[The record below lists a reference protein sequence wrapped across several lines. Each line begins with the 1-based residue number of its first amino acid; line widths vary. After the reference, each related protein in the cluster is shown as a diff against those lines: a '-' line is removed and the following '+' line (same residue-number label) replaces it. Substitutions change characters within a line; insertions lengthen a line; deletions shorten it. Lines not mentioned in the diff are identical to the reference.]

1 MASRRSIVEIDVR
14 DGSFQRFQALFQRY
28 QQALSDT
35 PNKWRQVGNS
45 QAAVSSNFERQ
56 TAALMAQ
63 AQMAREKSKA
73 DDRQNKQLVQ
83 NDRLWTSMA
92 HSTKS
97 VASNVVSATT
107 ALLRWT
113 GILTGVTGLLGAG
126 GLWGIDRM
134 AANVGSQRRSSMGLG
149 MSPGEQQAFQINF
162 SRLVDTDSFLDKINE
177 MRSNPAAAW
186 PLAAL
191 GVSSAGT
198 QEDVAVRTLDAMR
211 AKAKGTQENQLGLL
225 GSQTGMDVGIDTW
238 RRLHDMPEA
247 EYQELRQHNT
257 RDIGSFQTS
266 DSTNKGWQDLS
277 NQFSRAKTTLF
288 DSFQTRVGQLAPELT
303 HLSDSLT
310 GIGTK
315 IINSPFA
322 QDAVTAIGHGL
333 DWLAAKL
340 DDPGFQNR
348 IEQFFSADGPVATAV
363 QKFAAAVGNFS
374 QEVETDLPVISR
386 ALHALAHPLDSDTP
400 WASSIGGAADDF
412 VHPYNNP
419 DEVSRRESDV
429 DVSKRINAAKRLG
442 AESRKFQQD
451 QSLGNYW
458 DVIRDTEAKYQ
469 LPPDMLRWQFAK
481 ESGSNLHP
489 SDSSAGAV
497 GPFQLEPIAIEQ
509 IKRLSGLTVDPRNPL
524 DAVSG
529 GAIYDR
535 YLMDKYG
542 NDMTKAMAAYDLGEG
557 KLDKIIKQHPSDWVR
572 YLPDETKNYVASS
585 SSSVGN
591 GAAHGTI
598 NRVQPPGVTIRL
610 DNQTGGSTTATVS
623 ALAQ

>member
-1 MASRRSIVEIDVR
+1 MAARKSIIDIDVR

-45 QAAVSSNFERQ
+45 QAVVSSNFERQ

-92 HSTKS
+92 HSTKA
-97 VASNVVSATT
+97 VAGNVVSATT

-247 EYQELRQHNT
+247 EYQELRAHNT

-333 DWLAAKL
+333 DWLAAKI
-340 DDPGFQNR
+340 DDPGFQSR
-348 IEQFFSADGPVATAV
+348 IEQFFSENGPLATGV
-363 QKFAAAVGNFS
+363 KRFS
-374 QEVETDLPVISR
+374 
-386 ALHALAHPLDSDTP
+386 
-400 WASSIGGAADDF
+400 
-412 VHPYNNP
+412 
-419 DEVSRRESDV
+419 
-429 DVSKRINAAKRLG
+429 
-442 AESRKFQQD
+442 
-451 QSLGNYW
+451 
-458 DVIRDTEAKYQ
+458 
-469 LPPDMLRWQFAK
+469 
-481 ESGSNLHP
+481 
-489 SDSSAGAV
+489 
-497 GPFQLEPIAIEQ
+497 
-509 IKRLSGLTVDPRNPL
+509 

-529 GAIYDR
+529 FADAIQQDLPEIAKAIHAVSHPLDAMESSDNPAISLPAKAVDYTGRGIGIGAFAAVETAKETTGLVGAAMDRRAFLAHPTKDAYLQRLDELSDAFQLPPKLLRYQWRKESSEKFSPADSAKGAMGPFQINAITARDIENRYGTRIDPRDPLSAALGAAEYDQ
-535 YLMDKYG
+535 YLLKKYKGDVDK
-542 NDMTKAMAAYDLGEG
+542 AVAAYNLGPQS
-557 KLDKIIKQHPSDWVR
+557 LDDVLKAHPKDWQK
-572 YLPDETKNYVASS
+572 YLPAEETRDYVSS
-585 SSSVGN
+585 YQQNS
-591 GAAHGTI
+591 GTSGVLK
-598 NRVQPPGVTIRL
+598 VQPPGVTIRL